1 MDASKLHFQAVMVTL
16 QTRPSPSS
24 KKKAIRNEE
33 FVIKTYFLLFNIN
46 ECPHQ
51 EEGKNKLLH

>member
-1 MDASKLHFQAVMVTL
+1 MKKIILK
-16 QTRPSPSS
+16 
-24 KKKAIRNEE
+24 KKKAIRSEE

-51 EEGKNKLLH
+51 EEGKK

>member
-24 KKKAIRNEE
+24 KKKQK
-33 FVIKTYFLLFNIN
+33 KTSKKHKWNAKY
-46 ECPHQ
+46 
-51 EEGKNKLLH
+51 

>member
-24 KKKAIRNEE
+24 KKQTNKQNPANNISGMQN
-33 FVIKTYFLLFNIN
+33 IKNIN
-46 ECPHQ
+46 RPVT
-51 EEGKNKLLH
+51 

>member
-1 MDASKLHFQAVMVTL
+1 MKKIILK
-16 QTRPSPSS
+16 
-24 KKKAIRNEE
+24 KKKAIRSEE